1 MIRISKEHVIHAHSP
16 LDTPAAAADPG
27 TVVEFETYDCFQGQM
42 LPEGATYATYDRSL
56 ANPATGPLY
65 INGAEPGDTL
75 KITIQKVEVGPMGI
89 LDVGGSRSGALSG
102 CLSRNYLKRLPVH
115 DG

>member
-16 LDTPAAAADPG
+16 LDTPAAAVDPD

-42 LPEGATYATYDRSL
+42 LPEEATYATYDRSL

-65 INGAEPGDTL
+65 VNGAEPGDRIMRSKCLRLSEVWPESLTVIFATWGSTL
-75 KITIQKVEVGPMGI
+75 A
-89 LDVGGSRSGALSG
+89 SRSKAS
-102 CLSRNYLKRLPVH
+102 
-115 DG
+115 